1 MPFFGRRRKKEETPE
16 VPRDEAPAVEEPVE
30 DLDDL
35 DDAEEAAE
43 EARQEAAAAAAT
55 DAALE
60 RTRRSFLGRLTEVFS
75 ADVTEDTWES
85 LEEILIGADVGVPTT
100 LEVVERVRSLNLRK
114 ADDVRNALAAE
125 LVAILE
131 AVEEPRGRLWGPLP
145 ASYEEPPRPH
155 IVLVVGVN
163 GTGKT
168 TAIGR
173 LAWGYMQEGKKV
185 VAAAGDT
192 FRAAA
197 IEQIQEW
204 GERVGFEVIAQGQ
217 GADPAAVAF
226 DAVQAAQARDADV
239 VLIDT
244 AGRLQN
250 KQNLMAELSK
260 VRRVI
265 ERHIPRGPDEVLL
278 VLDATTGQNGLSQA
292 KAFAEAVDV
301 TSVMLTKLDGT
312 GKGGI
317 VFAIAKEFGLP
328 VRFVGVGQRESDLA
342 PFEPRSFVASLL
354 GQPLPSGR

>member
-1 MPFFGRRRKKEETPE
+1 MALFGRGRKQE
-16 VPRDEAPAVEEPVE
+16 
-30 DLDDL
+30 
-35 DDAEEAAE
+35 AEEATE
-43 EARQEAAAAAAT
+43 V
-55 DAALE
+55 ALE
-60 RTRRSFLGRLTEVFS
+60 KTRRSFLGRIGEIFAS
-75 ADVTEDTWES
+75 DVTDETWES
-85 LEEILIGADVGVPTT
+85 LEEVLISADTGVQTS
-100 LEVVERVRSLNLRK
+100 LDVIERVRARGLRR
-114 ADDVRNALAAE
+114 ANEVREALAEE

-131 AVEEPRGRLWGPLP
+131 AADEPRGRLWGRNGEP
-145 ASYEEPPRPH
+145 AGPEPERPW

-173 LAWGYMQEGKKV
+173 LAYAYLQEGKKV

-197 IEQIQEW
+197 IEQIQSW
-204 GERVGFEVIAQGQ
+204 GNRLGFTVIAQGQ

-226 DAVQAAQARDADV
+226 DAITAAQARGADV

-265 ERHIPRGPDEVLL
+265 ERHVPRGPDEVLL

-292 KAFAEAVDV
+292 RAFAEAVDV

-317 VFAIAKEFGLP
+317 VFAIAREFRLP
-328 VRFVGVGQRESDLA
+328 VRFVGVGQREGDLA
-342 PFEPRSFVASLL
+342 PFDPRSFVAALL
-354 GQPLPSGR
+354 GEPAVER

>member
-1 MPFFGRRRKKEETPE
+1 MGLFSRGR
-16 VPRDEAPAVEEPVE
+16 DQ
-30 DLDDL
+30 
-35 DDAEEAAE
+35 DA
-43 EARQEAAAAAAT
+43 QQAT
-55 DAALE
+55 DVALE
-60 RTRRSFLGRLTEVFS
+60 RTRRGVFGRLGEIFA
-75 ADVTEDTWES
+75 ADVTEETWES
-85 LEEILIGADVGVPTT
+85 LEEVLISADVGVQTS
-100 LEVVERVRSLNLRK
+100 LDLIERVRAHGFRK
-114 ADDVRNALAAE
+114 TDDVRRALGEE

-131 AVEEPRGRLWGPLP
+131 AVDVPKGRLWGHVEGAEMP
-145 ASYEEPPRPH
+145 ERPWT
-155 IVLVVGVN
+155 VLVVGVN

-173 LAWGYMQEGKKV
+173 LAYAYMQDGRKV
-185 VAAAGDT
+185 LAAAGDT

-197 IEQIQEW
+197 IEQVQSW
-204 GERVGFEVIAQGQ
+204 GQSVGFDVVAQGQ

-226 DAVQAAQARDADV
+226 DAIGAAQARGADV

-265 ERHIPRGPDEVLL
+265 ERHVPRGPDEVLL

-292 KAFAEAVDV
+292 RAFAEAVDV

-317 VFAIAKEFGLP
+317 VFAIAQEFGLP
-328 VRFVGVGQRESDLA
+328 VRFVGTGQREGDLA

-354 GQPLPSGR
+354 GERALTER

>member
-1 MPFFGRRRKKEETPE
+1 MPLFGRRKQKG
-16 VPRDEAPAVEEPVE
+16 DEAGPVAQSSDGAAE
-30 DLDDL
+30 
-35 DDAEEAAE
+35 AAAEAREEAA
-43 EARQEAAAAAAT
+43 AIAAT

-60 RTRRSFLGRLTEVFS
+60 RTRRSFLGRLTEVFA
-75 ADVTEDTWES
+75 ADVTEATWES
-85 LEEILIGADVGVPTT
+85 LEEILIGADIGVPTT
-100 LEVVERVRSLNLRK
+100 LDVVERVRGMNLRRSE
-114 ADDVRNALAAE
+114 DVRAALAAE

-131 AVEEPRGRLWGPLP
+131 AVDAPRGRLWGPQAADAEAPP
-145 ASYEEPPRPH
+145 APH

-197 IEQIQEW
+197 IDQIQEW
-204 GERVGFEVIAQGQ
+204 GQRVGFEVIAQGQ

-226 DAVQAAQARDADV
+226 DAIQAAQARGADV

-265 ERHIPRGPDEVLL
+265 ERHVPRGPDEVLL

-292 KAFAEAVDV
+292 RAFAEAVDV

-342 PFEPRSFVASLL
+342 PFDPRSFVSSLL
-354 GQPLPSGR
+354 GEPLASGRQA

>member
-1 MPFFGRRRKKEETPE
+1 MPLFGRG
-16 VPRDEAPAVEEPVE
+16 RDK
-30 DLDDL
+30 
-35 DDAEEAAE
+35 DAE
-43 EARQEAAAAAAT
+43 AAT
-55 DAALE
+55 DVALE
-60 RTRRSFLGRLTEVFS
+60 RTRRSMLGRLGEVFS
-75 ADVTEDTWES
+75 ADVTEATWES
-85 LEEILIGADVGVPTT
+85 LEEVLIGADVGVQTT
-100 LEVVERVRSLNLRK
+100 LDVVERVRAMNLRK
-114 ADDVRNALAAE
+114 AEDVRAALARE
-125 LVAILE
+125 LTAILE
-131 AVEEPRGRLWGPLP
+131 AVDQPRGRLWGPI
-145 ASYEEPPRPH
+145 ADGADVPPSPQ

-173 LAWGYMQEGKKV
+173 LAHAYKQEGKRV

-197 IEQIQEW
+197 IEQVQEW
-204 GERVGFEVIAQGQ
+204 GERVGFEVVAQGQ

-226 DAVQAAQARDADV
+226 DAIQAAQARGADV

-265 ERHIPRGPDEVLL
+265 ERHVPRGPDEVLL

-292 KAFAEAVDV
+292 QAFAEAVDV

-328 VRFVGVGQRESDLA
+328 VRFVGVGQHAEDLA
-342 PFEPRSFVASLL
+342 AFDPRSFVASLM
-354 GQPLPSGR
+354 GTPAAAER

>member
-1 MPFFGRRRKKEETPE
+1 MPLFGRG
-16 VPRDEAPAVEEPVE
+16 RDKQ
-30 DLDDL
+30 
-35 DDAEEAAE
+35 AEE
-43 EARQEAAAAAAT
+43 AT

-60 RTRRSFLGRLTEVFS
+60 KTRRSFFGRMGEIFA
-75 ADVTEDTWES
+75 ADVTEETWES
-85 LEEILIGADVGVPTT
+85 LEEVLIGADAGVQTT
-100 LEVVERVRSLNLRK
+100 LDVIERVRAMDLRK
-114 ADDVRNALAAE
+114 ADDVRRALAAE
-125 LVAILE
+125 LTAILE
-131 AVEEPRGRLWGPLP
+131 AAEEPRGRLWGLP
-145 ASYEEPPRPH
+145 EDAPEPDRPW

-173 LAWGYMQEGKKV
+173 LAYAYMQEGRKV
-185 VAAAGDT
+185 MAAAGDT

-197 IEQIQEW
+197 IEQIQGW
-204 GERVGFEVIAQGQ
+204 GERLGFDVVAQGQ

-226 DAVQAAQARDADV
+226 DAISAAQSRGSDV

-265 ERHIPRGPDEVLL
+265 ERHVPRGPDEVLL

-292 KAFAEAVDV
+292 RAFAEAVDV

-328 VRFVGVGQRESDLA
+328 VRFVGTGQREGDLA
-342 PFEPRSFVASLL
+342 PFDPRSFVASLL
-354 GQPLPSGR
+354 GEGHQRER

>member
-1 MPFFGRRRKKEETPE
+1 MPLFGRRKQK
-16 VPRDEAPAVEEPVE
+16 DAEASPAAQASDVAAEAAAE
-30 DLDDL
+30 
-35 DDAEEAAE
+35 AREEAA
-43 EARQEAAAAAAT
+43 AIAAT

-60 RTRRSFLGRLTEVFS
+60 RTRRSFLGRLTEVFA
-75 ADVTEDTWES
+75 ADVSEATWES
-85 LEEILIGADVGVPTT
+85 LEEILIGADIGVPTT
-100 LEVVERVRSLNLRK
+100 LDVVERVRAMNLRRSE
-114 ADDVRNALAAE
+114 DVRSALAAE

-131 AVEEPRGRLWGPLP
+131 AVDAPRGRLWGPQP
-145 ASYEEPPRPH
+145 DSAEVPPVPH

-197 IEQIQEW
+197 IDQIQEW
-204 GERVGFEVIAQGQ
+204 GHRVGFEVIAQGQ

-226 DAVQAAQARDADV
+226 DAIQAAQARGADV

-265 ERHIPRGPDEVLL
+265 ERHVPRGPDEVLL

-292 KAFAEAVDV
+292 RAFAEAVDV

-342 PFEPRSFVASLL
+342 PFDPRSFVASLL
-354 GQPLPSGR
+354 GEPLASGRQA

>member
-1 MPFFGRRRKKEETPE
+1 MRPDPQY
-16 VPRDEAPAVEEPVE
+16 P
-30 DLDDL
+30 
-35 DDAEEAAE
+35 
-43 EARQEAAAAAAT
+43 EARVGLFSRGRDKQSEDAT

-60 RTRRSFLGRLTEVFS
+60 RTRKSFLGRMGEIFS
-75 ADVTEDTWES
+75 SDVTDDTWDS
-85 LEEILIGADVGVPTT
+85 LEEILISADVGVETS
-100 LEVVERVRSLNLRK
+100 LALVARVKARGLRRSEEVRR
-114 ADDVRNALAAE
+114 ALAEE
-125 LVAILE
+125 LVAILD
-131 AVEEPRGRLWGPLP
+131 AAAAPRGRLWGHEDGAAMPD
-145 ASYEEPPRPH
+145 RPW

-173 LAWGYMQEGKKV
+173 LAYAYMQEGKKV

-197 IEQIQEW
+197 IEQVQTW
-204 GERVGFEVIAQGQ
+204 GERVGFDVIAQGQ

-226 DAVQAAQARDADV
+226 DAISAAQARNADV

-292 KAFAEAVDV
+292 QHFTESVQV

-317 VFAIAKEFGLP
+317 VFAIAKEYGLP
-328 VRFVGVGQRESDLA
+328 VRFVGVGQREGDLA
-342 PFEPRSFVASLL
+342 PFEPRTFVASLL
-354 GQPLPSGR
+354 GEPAAAER